1 MAEQASILLIEDEAR
16 LRHNLQI
23 ILQGEGYRVVTAENG
38 LEGMQKAQVE
48 PFDLVLTD
56 LVMPE
61 VDGFQVM
68 EYLRDHCP
76 DTVVVAITAYAS
88 TGSTIEALRKG
99 AYDYLAKPFDFE
111 LMQFVIQRAL
121 EKSRMQK
128 AFRHYMSELERQVE
142 ERTSKLTESN
152 KYLEKSLAD
161 LRAAEEQLIQTE
173 KLRALGKLTAVVTHE
188 LNEPLTV
195 IVGFAQLLTHMA
207 PAGSKMKAYLEQI
220 SAAAFR
226 CHQIV
231 QSLFNFTWKQAP
243 NKVYTDINELCE
255 KTLRALAYQVDLST
269 IVVERQFD
277 QTLPRTM
284 ADPHQLQ
291 QAFINIALNAYQA
304 MMSGRGEGKLVVE
317 TKRGDGVIQIAFHDD
332 GPGIP
337 QEHQGRIFDPFF
349 TTKENGA
356 GLGLSLSH
364 GMITEHGG
372 KVSVHSIPGEGS
384 TFRIELPILEPWR
397 AMRQSVAENT
407 SAVDGRRVLVVDDD
421 EKSLSLLQD
430 IVRHLG
436 HEVEGVFSAQ
446 EALERI
452 ATHKYDLLIA
462 DITMSHADDA
472 HLYQQ
477 VQTLRPELAQ
487 RTIFTSAELIRDDA
501 LAFLEQTSHRFVP
514 KPFSI
519 AELEGSIRQTLR
531 PQVDDSREDDA

>member
-16 LRHNLQI
+16 LRQNLQI
-23 ILQGEGYRVVTAENG
+23 ILQGEGYRVVAAENG
-38 LEGMQKAQVE
+38 LEGIQKAQAE
-48 PFDLVLTD
+48 AFDLVLTD

-68 EYLRDHCP
+68 EYLRDHCQ

-88 TGSTIEALRKG
+88 TGSAIEALRKG

-142 ERTSKLTESN
+142 ERTHKLTEAN
-152 KYLEKSLAD
+152 QHLEKSLTD
-161 LRAAEEQLIQTE
+161 LRAAQEQLIQTE

-188 LNEPLTV
+188 LKEPLTV
-195 IVGFAQLLTHMA
+195 IVGFAQLLAHLA
-207 PAGSKMKAYLEQI
+207 PAESKMKGYLEQI
-220 SAAAFR
+220 NAAASR

-231 QSLFNFTWKQAP
+231 QSLLNFTWKQAP
-243 NKVYTDINELCE
+243 KKAYTDINELCE
-255 KTLRALAYQVDLST
+255 ETLRALAYQVDLST

-277 QTLPRTM
+277 QTLPKTM
-284 ADPHQLQ
+284 ADPQQLQ

-304 MMSGRGEGKLVVE
+304 MMGARGEGKLVVK
-317 TKRGDGVIQIAFHDD
+317 TKQDDGVIQIAFHDD

-337 QEHQGRIFDPFF
+337 QEHRERIFDPFF
-349 TTKENGA
+349 TTKEHGA
-356 GLGLSLSH
+356 GLGLSLAY
-364 GMITEHGG
+364 GVIREHGG
-372 KVSVHSIPGEGS
+372 KVSACSTPGGGT
-384 TFRIELPILEPWR
+384 TFLIEVPILEPWR
-397 AMRQSVAENT
+397 AMREPVAGNT
-407 SAVDGRRVLVVDDD
+407 PTVDMKRVLVVDDD

-446 EALERI
+446 EAVERI
-452 ATHKYDLLIA
+452 AKREYDVLIA
-462 DITMSHADDA
+462 DVTVSYADNA
-472 HLYQQ
+472 LLYQQ

-487 RTIFTSAELIRDDA
+487 RIIFTSAAFVRDDA
-501 LAFLEQTSHRFVP
+501 LVFPEQTAQPFVR
-514 KPFSI
+514 KPFSL
-519 AELEGSIRQTLR
+519 AEIEASIRQMLS
-531 PQVDDSREDDA
+531 PQVEGGSDNEA